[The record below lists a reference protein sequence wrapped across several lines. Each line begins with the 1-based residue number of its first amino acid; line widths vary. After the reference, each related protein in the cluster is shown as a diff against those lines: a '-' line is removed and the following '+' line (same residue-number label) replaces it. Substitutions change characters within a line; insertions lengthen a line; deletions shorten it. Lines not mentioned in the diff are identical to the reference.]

1 MARDDGAVT
10 GRAPDTGGR
19 VRFRARRLAGVGLVA
34 LLIAAGAWAATR
46 PLGSG
51 DAVAGPASGGP
62 SEIGIDVGDAAPEF
76 PASSE
81 QAAFV
86 DLDGDPVRLADFAG
100 HPVWIV
106 FWATWC
112 TPCQEEA
119 ADIVAAFHAH
129 QGDGLQVLAIDVQ
142 EPAASVR
149 QFVTARGLDYR
160 VALDSTAAVQEAYG
174 GWGLPVH
181 FFLDAAGTIRDRYF
195 GQLTRDGM
203 EQRLRSILGS

>member
-1 MARDDGAVT
+1 MAGDKGAVT
-10 GRAPDTGGR
+10 GRAPDAEGST
-19 VRFRARRLAGVGLVA
+19 RFRPRRLLGMALVVGLV
-34 LLIAAGAWAATR
+34 LAGTWAATR

-51 DAVAGPASGGP
+51 DAVTVPGSGEP
-62 SEIGIDVGDAAPEF
+62 SATGIEVGDAAPEF
-76 PASSE
+76 PVLPG

-86 DLDGDPVRLADFAG
+86 DLDGNPVRLADFAG

-119 ADIVAAFHAH
+119 TDIVAAFHAH

-142 EPAASVR
+142 EPATSVR
-149 QFVTARGLDYR
+149 EFVTARGLDYR

-181 FFLDAAGTIRDRYF
+181 FFLDGAGTIRDRYF

-203 EQRLRSILGS
+203 EKRLQSIIGS